1 MGTFVFIS
9 DNDRQYFYKG
19 YRIFRNEINR
29 DLWGIKSPEGVHIID
44 PIFQRIEWRKGVEW
58 KNTPTLVIFS
68 LNNKQAVCTFEQM
81 LKLKF
86 QNH

>member
-29 DLWGIKSPEGVHIID
+29 DLWGIKSPEGVNIID
-44 PIFQRIEWRKGVEW
+44 PIFQRI
-58 KNTPTLVIFS
+58 
-68 LNNKQAVCTFEQM
+68 
-81 LKLKF
+81 
-86 QNH
+86 